1 MIEIKFC
8 LEEGTLYLNGSLF
21 CERGEKPPEETA
33 SPEGVQGESE
43 PTAGSRG
50 QRAEYLKELGV
61 DQDELSTLVLLMQ
74 WFFDKGENLKPEE
87 IGPFLDLF
95 RLETQV
101 SDIGDFA
108 LLLEDGNAL

>member
-43 PTAGSRG
+43 PTADSRG
-50 QRAEYLKELGV
+50 QRIEYLKELGV

-87 IGPFLDLF
+87 IGPFLDRLS
-95 RLETQV
+95 LETQV
-101 SDIGDFA
+101 PEVGYFA
-108 LLLEDGNAL
+108 LSIDDMDA